1 MTMLAVRRTAEKKL
15 TSNISSLAMAWLQQG
30 IALPFIVATLF
41 FAPFFIPS
49 QLPSTFW
56 SLMLVYVVLS
66 AVDLYC
72 YFKALNIA
80 DISYVAPLMSLT
92 AVSSIV
98 GAYFVL
104 GQVPTIGGILGASL
118 IVLGVYIVNK
128 AKLIHEKHMKT
139 NRLALLLVLAVVLV
153 RGYYA
158 NIEVIMLR
166 QSNPTTF
173 NFYSSILTVPLVLAA
188 SALIIKTSKHRY
200 PNYWGNLSKGVK
212 THIFPLL
219 FVGLT
224 YTVNLLATYQAKLTS
239 PVAGYVTAIKSAAV
253 LPIVLIGVFVLHEK
267 VSKWQWAGLGVI
279 CSGLILLALS

>member
-15 TSNISSLAMAWLQQG
+15 TNNISSLAMAWLQQG
-30 IALPFIVATLF
+30 IALPFIVAALF
-41 FAPFFIPS
+41 FAPFFMPS
-49 QLPSTFW
+49 ELPSTFW

-66 AVDLYC
+66 AIDLYC
-72 YFKALNIA
+72 YFKALTIA

-92 AVSSIV
+92 TVSSIF

-104 GQVPTIGGILGASL
+104 GQKPTIGGLVGAGL
-118 IVLGVYIVNK
+118 IVLGVFIVNK
-128 AKLIHEKHMKT
+128 TKYVHEKHIKT

-158 NIEVIMLR
+158 NIEVVMLR

-173 NFYSSILTVPLVLAA
+173 NFYSSILTVPLVLAV

-200 PNYWGNLSKGVK
+200 PNYWGNLSKGVT
-212 THIFPLL
+212 THIMPLL

-279 CSGLILLALS
+279 CSGLTLLALT